1 MKPDDTCANREDFKP
16 PPHIVGVLE
25 DELKVKVDGE
35 EAIAYLQS
43 KEFGVYSE
51 GCVILDPIEA
61 LYLIRRGVLEVKDRE
76 GRALS
81 FEKYLARFS
90 EKESDAWVKLEVYTD
105 LRKRGLYVKPSYTRE
120 ASFLVDKKKK
130 GKLERYIVY
139 IFTEGKRIGFAE
151 LEKAFERAMAS
162 NRKLVIAVVD
172 KEGNVSFYTV
182 TKMR

>member
-1 MKPDDTCANREDFKP
+1 MKPDNAGASKEDFKP

-25 DELKVKVDGE
+25 DDFKVKVDDE
-35 EAIAYLQS
+35 KAVAYLQS
-43 KEFGVYSE
+43 REFGIQTEDGIV
-51 GCVILDPIEA
+51 LDPIEA
-61 LYLIRRGVLEVKDRE
+61 LYLMRRGVLEVRDRE
-76 GRALS
+76 GHELS
-81 FEKYLARFS
+81 FAELLTKFS
-90 EKESDAWVKLEVYTD
+90 EKERDAWIKLEVYTD

-139 IFTEGKRIGFAE
+139 IFAEGKRIGFAE

-162 NRKLVIAVVD
+162 NRELVIAVVD